1 VAPKTASN
9 GMKAYRFHGRFVETT
24 KKSCGNSGR
33 QKMAFVSHDDPLGSY
48 TGTPQEVT
56 EQPVQDADDL

>member
-1 VAPKTASN
+1 
-9 GMKAYRFHGRFVETT
+9 MKAYKFHGRFVETT

-33 QKMAFVSHDDPLGSY
+33 QKMAFISHDDPLGSY